1 MRDYGMVSPRFWI
14 GETGR
19 KLRKLPD
26 AQRVAM
32 YLLTAPMADM
42 TGVFYCPVATILN
55 DVGAPCEPFAYPSK
69 GLSTPSEGAI

>member
-42 TGVFYCPVATILN
+42 NCPHFARQIFDQSGVQACRTTASLYCL
-55 DVGAPCEPFAYPSK
+55 GER
-69 GLSTPSEGAI
+69 